1 MSHMISCWL
10 DQIVQIKFGLRPDI
24 WSDLEYQTECLS
36 SLEKYVQI
44 RYRPE
49 FGLRTKSDL

>member
-1 MSHMISCWL
+1 MSHTISCWL